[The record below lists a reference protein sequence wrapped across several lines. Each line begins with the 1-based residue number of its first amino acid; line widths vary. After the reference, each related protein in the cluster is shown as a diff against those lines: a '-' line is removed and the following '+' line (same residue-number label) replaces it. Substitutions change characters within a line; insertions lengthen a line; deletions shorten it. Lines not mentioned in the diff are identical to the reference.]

1 MVFMMQKKEV
11 AGLGK
16 LPKGLVIQCLNGNL
30 WVTCEGDNNDHIL
43 HAGNEYTVADDG
55 RIVVMAQSDARMSL
69 KWPEGKCLGNQLVPV
84 LQ

>member
-1 MVFMMQKKEV
+1 MEILLENKEV

-16 LPKGLVIQCLNGNL
+16 LPKGAVIECLTGHL

-43 HAGNEYTVADDG
+43 NVGNEYTVTDNG
-55 RIVVMAQSDARMSL
+55 RIVVMAYDNASMKL
-69 KWPEGKCLGNQLVPV
+69 KWPEEKIFGGALVPV

>member
-1 MVFMMQKKEV
+1 MEILLHDKEV

-30 WVTCEGDNNDHIL
+30 WITCEGDNNDHIL
-43 HAGNEYTVADDG
+43 KIGNEYIVTDRG

-69 KWPEGKCLGNQLVPV
+69 KWPEGECSSEALVPV
-84 LQ
+84 LH